1 MVAQRVMVGRRG
13 VIDLA
18 IQDPGWKSMGVPV
31 PSEPG
36 RYFSEHLQVEIRP
49 NSEFIQIIVTDQS
62 PNAVGAAVQAVVNA
76 YKDIYESTERRT
88 EENRKSIITSEKQEL
103 EQKVKTLEADLN
115 DIANRDF
122 GLTNIDFF

>member
-62 PNAVGAAVQAVVNA
+62 PNAVGAAVQAVVNTH
-76 YKDIYESTERRT
+76 KGIYQSTETRT
-88 EENRKSIITSEKQEL
+88 QEKRKSLTPPQKQEID
-103 EQKVKTLEADLN
+103 QKGKTLVGELQHTSHTAF
-115 DIANRDF
+115 ARP
-122 GLTNIDFF
+122 